1 MRVRWMDFLPLFLG
15 DAVAVFVISVVGF
28 AFHGSALARV
38 WSTFLPMLIGWALI
52 APWLGLYQPQI
63 FSRMPQIWRAGLAAL
78 LAAPI
83 AGVLRGWWLNSAV
96 LPVFVGVLGATA
108 ALGMILW
115 RALWAWHTGKRG

>member
-1 MRVRWMDFLPLFLG
+1 MDFLPLFIG
-15 DAVAVFVISVVGF
+15 DTLAILAISVVGF

-38 WSTFLPMLIGWALI
+38 WSTFLPLLIGWALI
-52 APWLGLYQPQI
+52 APWLGLYQPVVFTRI
-63 FSRMPQIWRAGLAAL
+63 PQAWRAGLAAL

-115 RALWAWHTGKRG
+115 RAVWAWRAGKRM